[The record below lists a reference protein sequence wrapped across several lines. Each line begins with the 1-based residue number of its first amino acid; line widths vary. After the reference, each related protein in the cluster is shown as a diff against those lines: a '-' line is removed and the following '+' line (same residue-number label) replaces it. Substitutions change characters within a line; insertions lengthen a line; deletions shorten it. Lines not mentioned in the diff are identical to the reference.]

1 MLGHHP
7 NQNAIGA
14 VVTVYAGEIVQRKMV
29 KTGSS
34 YLSQSQLSLLIFG
47 LADAA
52 RADSIA
58 VRWPTSGE
66 VARFGPVVGGREY
79 VIEEGGGRMTAV
91 SAPRVPH

>member
-1 MLGHHP
+1 MLGRHP
-7 NQNAIGA
+7 NPNAIGA

-47 LADAA
+47 LGDVG

-58 VRWPTSGE
+58 VRWPASGE

-79 VIEEGGGRMTAV
+79 VIEEGGGPMTAV
-91 SAPRVPH
+91 STPRVPR